1 MTFEA
6 ICCAKNVVN
15 VIKNVV
21 NVVNNVTRRKSV
33 TLEVFVIA
41 KFCKD
46 FVINAIE
53 NVNKLYRNGLY

>member
-21 NVVNNVTRRKSV
+21 NKVTRRKGV
-33 TLEVFVIA
+33 TFEVFVIA

-53 NVNKLYRNGLY
+53 NVNKL

>member
-1 MTFEA
+1 MQ
-6 ICCAKNVVN
+6 KNVVN